1 MIKRRTNVEIIAL
14 GFAIVILVGTFLL
27 LLPVS
32 SDHTDFLDAL
42 FTATSATCVTG
53 LVVYDTATHWT
64 LFGQIVILLLILHTF
79 VFQLKNK
86 LGHLTYLYEC
96 DNSLISYNNHLHSI
110 K

>member
-14 GFAIVILVGTFLL
+14 GFAIVILVGTF

-64 LFGQIVILLLILHTF
+64 LFGQIVILLLIQIGGLGFITIG
-79 VFQLKNK
+79 VFLA
-86 LGHLTYLYEC
+86 TYLKKKI
-96 DNSLISYNNHLHSI
+96 SLRQRGLKKVSI
-110 K
+110 L

>member
-64 LFGQIVILLLILHTF
+64 LFGQIVIFTF
-79 VFQLKNK
+79 NSNWWFMFYYDW
-86 LGHLTYLYEC
+86 GFSSHL
-96 DNSLISYNNHLHSI
+96 S
-110 K
+110 